1 MRLIAK
7 FFDSDTIETEE
18 LQKVVQSIGNEC
30 RLSNVMDRC
39 EAGYEFIMCLQKVV
53 DDHEEL
59 FMNLVDY
66 DMLSS

>member
-1 MRLIAK
+1 MHLIAK

-18 LQKVVQSIGNEC
+18 LQKVVQSIGNQC
-30 RLSNVMDRC
+30 RLSTVTDRC
-39 EAGYEFIMCLQKVV
+39 EAGFDFIMCLQRVV

-66 DMLSS
+66 DMMS

>member
-7 FFDSDTIETEE
+7 FFDSDSLETEE

-30 RLSNVMDRC
+30 RVSTVKDRC

-53 DDHEEL
+53 DDNEEL

-66 DMLSS
+66 DMMI